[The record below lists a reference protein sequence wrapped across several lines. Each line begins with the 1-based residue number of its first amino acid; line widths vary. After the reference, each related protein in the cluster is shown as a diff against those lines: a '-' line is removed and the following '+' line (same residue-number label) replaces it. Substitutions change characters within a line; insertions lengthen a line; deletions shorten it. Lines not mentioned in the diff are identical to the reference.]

1 MEVSDRP
8 SDAQDKTAYC
18 IFWFFKIGLLE
29 QCIYKRDVDN
39 FHAQIDLLQVEPC
52 KSVALAWVTLGL
64 LGLCFLQWK
73 CSAVCGWSASSTSL
87 VLLLAGNGH
96 LHPCSFLC
104 PYNIT
109 YSSSSMSVTSPPVL
123 YFNLLLVLH
132 ASLLCGARRTSTRE
146 CWREDLLKETWRYR
160 MDGIQIGICLCCRS
174 TLTGVLQ
181 WIHIHNEDEVCCM

>member
-109 YSSSSMSVTSPPVL
+109 YSSSSMSVTSHLYCTLIYCLYCTPPSYVVHVAL
-123 YFNLLLVLH
+123 PH
-132 ASLLCGARRTSTRE
+132 ESAEGKI
-146 CWREDLLKETWRYR
+146 CWRRH
-160 MDGIQIGICLCCRS
+160 DGIAWMVYRLAFACVV
-174 TLTGVLQ
+174 VLL
-181 WIHIHNEDEVCCM
+181 